1 MGLLVE
7 IEKPPRELF
16 YSLRG
21 FIGSSFGNPTFSFYA
36 SEG

>member
-1 MGLLVE
+1 MDLWIE
-7 IEKPPRELF
+7 NEKPPRELF